1 MLFRMPQDCSH
12 VKTFCAEVTE
22 GIDLLL
28 KTNMPWD
35 PLIFILGLAE
45 DSQGLSSTHRRTH
58 THTQMLLL
66 RATLIAKR
74 IIQKQKFCLPEH

>member
-45 DSQGLSSTHRRTH
+45 DSQGLSSTHRGAH
-58 THTQMLLL
+58 THTN
-66 RATLIAKR
+66 APPESNTDC
-74 IIQKQKFCLPEH
+74 QKDNTEAEILPP